1 MGEEGEKGGAPWKGK
16 SAPGREEEGSEVS
29 KGGRSGAPWKGKGAA
44 RRMEEEFVGSTEE
57 ESGVVLWT
65 NSATKRRV
73 MGVGMARSRGY
84 RHVPEVPKMWRRR
97 VPCGR

>member
-1 MGEEGEKGGAPWKGK
+1 MG
-16 SAPGREEEGSEVS
+16 SA
-29 KGGRSGAPWKGKGAA
+29 
-44 RRMEEEFVGSTEE
+44 EE

-65 NSATKRRV
+65 NSATKCRV